1 MVRLPPAPLLCLK
14 APTNLRPTSE
24 RGRHV
29 EKPLKLSLAG
39 SQSRDVVDDDVGFVQ
54 APLG

>member
-1 MVRLPPAPLLCLK
+1 MVRLPPAAAAVPR
-14 APTNLRPTSE
+14 TNQPPPPDS
-24 RGRHV
+24 RHV

-39 SQSRDVVDDDVGFVQ
+39 SESRDVVVDDDVGFVQ

>member
-1 MVRLPPAPLLCLK
+1 MVRLPPAAAAVPR
-14 APTNLRPTSE
+14 TNHLRPSPDS
-24 RGRHV
+24 RHV

-39 SQSRDVVDDDVGFVQ
+39 SESRDVVVDDDVGFVQ